1 MTDNWL
7 LERLRRSRFTPD
19 TPAPTEE
26 EDDDLALDEFETD
39 NGDDKEEDS
48 PGLLPTLPSPNE
60 SLRDPVHA
68 DVVAPSSITLKS
80 DAFRSG
86 KEWTRTFVIESFP
99 GEAKAGMLEKLV
111 AASGQ
116 QVDIS
121 LHIDPSRGNKSATT
135 YLKKKIR
142 ELKLAVS
149 EKEETSAASLLESRE
164 SLSKHKNVYRRLLSD
179 KDGIVDVSLYITIR
193 TDSEDDLRDAE
204 DRVRSR
210 LDNRFTLKTADY
222 EQQDG
227 LVSVSPLAQNEINRG
242 ATMLGSAAGALYP
255 FGSDNLI
262 QESGV
267 MIGYHAGNLSPIA
280 VDRYALTAYNAL
292 FLGEI
297 GAGKSFLT
305 KLLTMRKMAKDD
317 DLIVFVVDPMGEFID
332 LCDTV
337 DGKHI
342 PVDGSKSLNPLEI
355 KALSAEALEA
365 LAKENHDPYRQTK
378 SGGLDFF
385 NRFHIMQSGDDNT
398 GLSAAKRALV
408 ELALSIAY
416 ARNGI
421 TRDPATHGNE
431 SPTPLD
437 VCYIFDEIAYDPLP
451 FLILDETDAEITPAL
466 LERFNLKTPIIAPS
480 SVEELFGEGEAEAEA
495 DAGTDAASETAGQ
508 SPTTDGVAANGGPA
522 PTAPPT
528 PASPQAITSLAGIGS
543 TYGERLE
550 NGGLTT
556 VTDLAGAK
564 PETVAAIA
572 DTTSTVATSWVE
584 AAREEVAVSVDGGE
598 DPQRQSAVGTR
609 YGGTTTRSTWRERA
623 PVDLNAF
630 TIPEKKFERWENL
643 AVDLQ
648 TVYRQFKPGHYY
660 EHLAQ
665 PTDITFEGSR
675 FIYLN
680 MEQNESDREIG
691 LMMRLL
697 LKHIDDFAKQTDK
710 KVILAL
716 DEAHMLLEDNESI
729 EWLKKRVRHSRHFGL
744 SIQLMTQ
751 SAGDLLTE
759 KAAKVITENTQLK
772 VLHRLDLDEEQIK
785 YLELSDSEVDYVKS
799 ATMGNAGK
807 GHSTALLDVQ
817 GHGRYPLRVEAFPDE
832 KELIDSEDRG
842 G

>member
-7 LERLRRSRFTPD
+7 LERLRRSRFTPGD
-19 TPAPTEE
+19 PAPP
-26 EDDDLALDEFETD
+26 EDDDLALNEFETD
-39 NGDDKEEDS
+39 DDEEEDA
-48 PGLLPTLPSPNE
+48 PGLLPTLPPPTE

-86 KEWTRTFVIESFP
+86 KQWTRTLVIESFP
-99 GEAKAGMLEKLV
+99 GQAEPGMLEKLL

-121 LHIDPSRGNKSATT
+121 LHIDPSQGNNSATT

-149 EKEETSAASLLESRE
+149 EKEDTSAASLLESRE
-164 SLSKHKNVYRRLLSD
+164 NLAKHKNVYRRLLSGE
-179 KDGIVDVSLYITIR
+179 DGIADVSLYITIR
-193 TDSEDDLRDAE
+193 TDSEDALRDAE
-204 DRVRSR
+204 ERVRSR

-222 EQQDG
+222 QQQDG
-227 LVSVSPLAQNEINRG
+227 LVSVSPLGQNVINRG

-255 FGSDNLI
+255 FGSDSLI

-280 VDRYALTAYNAL
+280 VDRFALTAYNVL
-292 FLGEI
+292 LLGEI

-305 KLLTMRKMAKDD
+305 KQITMRKMAKDD
-317 DLIVFVVDPMGEFID
+317 DLIVFVVDPMGEFHD
-332 LCDTV
+332 LCDTL

-355 KALSAEALEA
+355 TELSAEALEA

-398 GLSAAKRALV
+398 GLSAAKRAIV

-451 FLILDETDAEITPAL
+451 FLILDETDAEITPEL
-466 LERFNLKTPIIAPS
+466 LERFDLKTPIIAPS
-480 SVEELFGEGEAEAEA
+480 SVEELFGEAEA
-495 DAGTDAASETAGQ
+495 DAGNDSAGETAGQ

-522 PTAPPT
+522 PTDAPT
-528 PASPQAITSLAGIGS
+528 PASPQEITTLSGIGA
-543 TYGERLE
+543 TYGERLA

-564 PETVAAIA
+564 PATVAAIA
-572 DTTSTVATSWVE
+572 DTSSTVATSWIE
-584 AAREEVAVSVDGGE
+584 TAREEVAVSVDGGE
-598 DPQRQSAVGTR
+598 DATSVVGTR
-609 YGGTTTRSTWRERA
+609 YGGTVSRSAWRETT

-630 TIPEKKFERWENL
+630 TIPEKKFERWEKL

-648 TVYRQFKPGHYY
+648 TVYRQFNPGHYY

-665 PTDITFEGSR
+665 PTDIKFEGSR
-675 FIYLN
+675 FFYLDLK
-680 MEQNESDREIG
+680 QNESDREIG

-759 KAAKVITENTQLK
+759 NAAKVITENTQMK
-772 VLHRLDLDEEQIK
+772 VLHHLDLDEEQIK

-799 ATMGNAGK
+799 AVMGNAGK
-807 GHSTALLDVQ
+807 GYSTALLDVQ

-832 KELIDSEDRG
+832 KELIDSEERG